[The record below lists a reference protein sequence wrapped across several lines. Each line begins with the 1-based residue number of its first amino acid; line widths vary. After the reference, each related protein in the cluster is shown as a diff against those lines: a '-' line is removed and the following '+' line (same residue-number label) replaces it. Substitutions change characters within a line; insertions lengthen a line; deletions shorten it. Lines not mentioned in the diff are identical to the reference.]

1 MKQAIAILAAA
12 AVIMAGAWLVLNRSS
27 TGEYMNHG
35 KSNAFSDG
43 TGYEGMWRNGALEF
57 IVFVPPTVDVTAQS
71 SQRPGMKPASCG
83 LTVIPEGLYNNGVA
97 VATSKSTRAFVLLGS
112 GELAPLNVNEN
123 LFRYMQLGRIEGL
136 EKSPAWPA
144 VSKGIGDAVESE
156 GATRIER
163 TGNSGSP
170 AR

>member
-1 MKQAIAILAAA
+1 MKQVTAILAAA
-12 AVIMAGAWLVLNRSS
+12 AVILAGAWLVLNRSS

-43 TGYEGMWRNGALEF
+43 MGYEGMWRNGELEF
-57 IVFVPPTVDVTAQS
+57 IVFVPPTVNVTSQS

-83 LTVIPEGLYNNGVA
+83 LTVIPEGLYNDGVA
-97 VATSKSTRAFVLLGS
+97 VATSESKRAFVLLGS
-112 GELAPLNVNEN
+112 GGLVPVSVNEN
-123 LFRYMQLGRIEGL
+123 LFRYMQLSRIEGL

-144 VSKGIGDAVESE
+144 VSKATGDAVESE

-163 TGNSGSP
+163 TGP
-170 AR
+170 AAG